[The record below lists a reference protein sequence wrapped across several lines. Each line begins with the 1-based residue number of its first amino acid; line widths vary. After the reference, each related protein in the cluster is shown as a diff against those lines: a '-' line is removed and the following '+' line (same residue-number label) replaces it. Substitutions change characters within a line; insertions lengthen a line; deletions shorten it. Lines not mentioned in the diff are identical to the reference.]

1 MEGNVIERESPYGA
15 LWEVVVNLE
24 CLVQG
29 LQEWMIRLE
38 HDIGT
43 RHLKI
48 CIGLALEKLL
58 EYVGKT
64 SQSPV
69 WLAALGTTS

>member
-1 MEGNVIERESPYGA
+1 MEGNVIESSYGA
-15 LWEVVVNLE
+15 LWEVVNLE

-58 EYVGKT
+58 EYVGET
-64 SQSPV
+64 
-69 WLAALGTTS
+69 L

>member
-1 MEGNVIERESPYGA
+1 MEGNVIESSYGA

-43 RHLKI
+43 HHLKI
-48 CIGLALEKLL
+48 CIGLALEKAIRIC
-58 EYVGKT
+58 G
-64 SQSPV
+64 
-69 WLAALGTTS
+69 